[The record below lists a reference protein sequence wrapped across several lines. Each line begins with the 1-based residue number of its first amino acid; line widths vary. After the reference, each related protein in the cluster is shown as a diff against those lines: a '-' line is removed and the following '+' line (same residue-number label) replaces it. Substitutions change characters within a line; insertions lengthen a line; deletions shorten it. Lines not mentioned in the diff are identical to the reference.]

1 LYDRQGVFGRFF
13 VPFLRGNHLVSD
25 VCLSEKSRVFAI
37 TIREKDHDGIFR
49 QPVCRHPN
57 PVWAPQNAR
66 TAIFQKNSPLFVQ
79 FSPSLHPLY
88 GIDKNQAPYVS
99 NLLTLHRQP
108 TPTLNPKP

>member
-1 LYDRQGVFGRFF
+1 LNR
-13 VPFLRGNHLVSD
+13 L
-25 VCLSEKSRVFAI
+25 ETVFAI

-66 TAIFQKNSPLFVQ
+66 TAIFQKNSPLLVQ
-79 FSPSLHPLY
+79 FPPSLHPLY
-88 GIDKNQAPYVS
+88 GIDKNQARYVS
-99 NLLTLHRQP
+99 NHLTLHRQT